1 MFVGESRELDL
12 DLDLELG
19 LLELGLLEFPMQ
31 KKKKGKKRRTREKKG
46 KVQLNSTLC
55 VWDGCWNGS
64 KRKFIEEKQ
73 EGRKNKSKIHLK

>member
-1 MFVGESRELDL
+1 MFVGESREL

-31 KKKKGKKRRTREKKG
+31 KKKGKKRRTREKKG